1 MRPAERFVTISL
13 IPRNTSCK
21 DEFVTMPL
29 AKVDHALDCSIGGCG
44 QPYLGKQLPGSPQHA
59 AVQAAQKLLTSVPK
73 HMLHE
78 DPRAAPMILEECRLS
93 LASKAELLLLRL
105 PLEEPAVVLLQLSS
119 WTQAQVHRPHSAA

>member
-1 MRPAERFVTISL
+1 MSCWPCLTSNPLWHVPAYQSSL
-13 IPRNTSCK
+13 LVSP
-21 DEFVTMPL
+21 
-29 AKVDHALDCSIGGCG
+29 G
-44 QPYLGKQLPGSPQHA
+44 QPDSDRVHAVMLQLPGSPQHA